1 MAVNSFYL
9 NERPCK
15 YNKLENN
22 FVPKRMVVYY
32 YCSARLVT
40 IVTRVRVW
48 EIKTCA
54 YECICVT
61 FVCVFALVVWCLI
74 WWRRMQSDIYMNAQ
88 FGIRFSVRPFFV
100 GDCCSPFKR
109 FYYQFTVATLAIRF
123 CTELGNGFCPQNI
136 ILVLLFFI
144 QANLAIS

>member
-40 IVTRVRVW
+40 IVTRVRV
-48 EIKTCA
+48 
-54 YECICVT
+54 
-61 FVCVFALVVWCLI
+61 
-74 WWRRMQSDIYMNAQ
+74 
-88 FGIRFSVRPFFV
+88 
-100 GDCCSPFKR
+100 
-109 FYYQFTVATLAIRF
+109 
-123 CTELGNGFCPQNI
+123 
-136 ILVLLFFI
+136 
-144 QANLAIS
+144 